1 MENKSWLKINSNFL
15 WSVSFGL
22 LGLYMLSPHIY
33 LGELNL
39 FLLIIWIPLVLVI
52 ASSSYSY
59 GEKLGLFSAIFTE
72 DAVSYSSCSEIQRDV
87 LLDSLHISNFGKK
100 WYHYPN
106 KYLTIKTRGIIVIAS
121 ILIFIGALIFV
132 AYIPKTFA
140 NASIVFIIINF
151 SILCF
156 GLGFKS
162 SSSRVCAVC
171 YNFKSNAKS

>member
-1 MENKSWLKINSNFL
+1 MGNKSWLKINSNFL

-22 LGLYMLSPHIY
+22 LGLYMLSPHID

-87 LLDSLHISNFGKK
+87 LLELLNISNFGEN
-100 WYHYPN
+100 WYHYQN
-106 KYLTIKTRGIIVIAS
+106 KYLTIKTRGKIVIAS
-121 ILIFIGALIFV
+121 ILIFIGAFIFV